1 MSRKRKVLLLQSLAR
16 KATKGRV
23 EEDLVDV
30 TVMGVV
36 DYNNRVDCYIII
48 FQHKAMPNI
57 EYIISVSFNHRKYVL
72 VL

>member
-30 TVMGVV
+30 TIMGVV

-48 FQHKAMPNI
+48 FQHKARPI
-57 EYIISVSFNHRKYVL
+57 EDYIIFSTLRLSS
-72 VL
+72 

>member
-30 TVMGVV
+30 TIMGVV

-48 FQHKAMPNI
+48 FQHKAMPHV
-57 EYIISVSFNHRKYVL
+57 EYIISVAIIIVNMS
-72 VL
+72 